1 MSGLVVA
8 AAGGGAS
15 LGTAGYDRAK
25 EVREFDESK
34 IGVKG
39 LVDGG
44 LASIPRFFHHP
55 SSSLNLPPPAAGA
68 SIPVVDLSL
77 PHHRAVELTSA
88 AARDWG
94 FFQITNHGVP
104 SAAIS
109 AALSAVQ
116 AFNELPTEAKAA
128 YYTRNQSGGVS
139 FNTNFDLF
147 RSNAAT
153 WRDTLQITMG
163 PSPVDPSRIPE
174 VCRRDLLA
182 WDGYSLAVAS
192 KLFALLSEGLG
203 AAPARLEELSC
214 LKGRQMVCHYYPYC
228 PQPHLTL
235 GLAGHTDPGVLTV
248 LIQNEVPGLQV
259 RKASAGEAGGG
270 DAWVEVDPIPGAI
283 IVNVGDTLQMISNDE
298 YRSVEHK
305 VVANPSE
312 KGRVS
317 VGTFY
322 NPGQRDGSS
331 RYGPLQELI
340 SLARPARYREFTM
353 PEFMGVFFSKELG
366 SKSLLDHFR
375 S

>member
-88 AARDWG
+88 AARDWD
-94 FFQITNHGVP
+94 
-104 SAAIS
+104 SS
-109 AALSAVQ
+109 RS
-116 AFNELPTEAKAA
+116 PTTGSLRRHLRRPLRRSGLQRAPH
-128 YYTRNQSGGVS
+128 RGQGGVLHQKS
-139 FNTNFDLF
+139 VRRRLLQHQF
-147 RSNAAT
+147 RPLPLQ
-153 WRDTLQITMG
+153 RRHLEDTLQITMG